1 MTDVFINCPPNT
13 QAFTIHG
20 EILAWDPAQRALQVG
35 AHRVYVAPSVPM
47 VKLKCGATVT
57 VFGQEDRL
65 SARWIVTDVALRGI
79 DTGDSHTAA

>member
-1 MTDVFINCPPNT
+1 MTDVITECPPNT
-13 QAFTIHG
+13 QAFIIHG

-35 AHRVYVAPSVPM
+35 THRVSVAPSVPIA
-47 VKLKCGATVT
+47 KLKCGATVT

-79 DTGDSHTAA
+79 DTGASHAAA